1 MFNIV
6 HLPTTL
12 KLDFW
17 LLKNNAFDESRFA
30 RRKKVKLLDRF
41 MSIATAED
49 TILNKLTWY
58 KQSRIEEHLVDAA
71 FIYQIQKE
79 NLDEGYLNK
88 WVRKLKITKLFSEL
102 PKIDLDEYM

>member
-1 MFNIV
+1 MSKCN
-6 HLPTTL
+6 TT
-12 KLDFW
+12 
-17 LLKNNAFDESRFA
+17 
-30 RRKKVKLLDRF
+30 
-41 MSIATAED
+41 SIIFS
-49 TILNKLTWY
+49 TILINPPKLTWY